1 MTHDL
6 GFHIVELVS
15 CPGLP
20 GVPIAPLR
28 ELAFRSD
35 AWLPQD
41 IDLLRSSFAAD
52 EDLHAIATSL
62 GRTFAAV
69 QTKISELG
77 LRRNSRRPW
86 TGLDREYLAQ
96 HYGTMPTSAI
106 AAALGRTPGAVYAQ
120 AGIDGLTEGNSPD
133 YTDWE
138 IAQIRAGYAQGV
150 PVTQLAVLIGRPMSG
165 MASLAS
171 KLGIKHANAPTDWT
185 EAEQQRALVLAEE
198 GRRYRQIAAD
208 LAGEGFPP
216 REHGAVG
223 QVLRKLGYDRG
234 WGRPWLDE
242 EKALLRQTYERGS
255 SLTPLRDRL
264 GRSRTSI
271 AWQARELGLQGT
283 HARPNGWRTEPTW
296 TEADIATLKRDY
308 GQMPTQELAD
318 ALGRPK
324 AGVYTKA
331 WSLGLRHGFIRA
343 FTDQEREAIHI
354 AFDHGISLS
363 DLADALA
370 RDVAVVSKHAIRMG
384 LGFKNRTIRAPR
396 TRRGERQPWT
406 LPAILALADEG
417 RPQSEAPLPAGTLVA
432 LPGVPAM
439 PRDMLAAMHAAG
451 LVVAVACTAGVTLV
465 APARH

>member
-6 GFHIVELVS
+6 PFHIVELVP

-20 GVPIAPLR
+20 AVPSAPLR

-41 IDLLRSSFAAD
+41 LDFLQSSFAAD
-52 EDLHAIATSL
+52 EDLHAIGASL

-77 LRRNSRRPW
+77 LRRTSRRPW
-86 TGLDREYLAQ
+86 TELDREYLAQ
-96 HYGTMPTSAI
+96 HYGAMPTSAI
-106 AAALGRTPGAVYAQ
+106 AAALARTPGAVYAQ

-138 IAQIRAGYAQGV
+138 VAQIRAGYAQGV
-150 PVTQLAVLIGRPMSG
+150 PVAQLAVLIGRPMSG

-171 KLGIKHANAPTDWT
+171 KLGIKHANAPPDWT
-185 EAEQQRALVLAEE
+185 DAEQQRALVLAEE

-216 REHGAVG
+216 REHGVVG

-234 WGRPWLDE
+234 WGRRWLDE

-271 AWQARELGLQGT
+271 AWQTRELGLQGT

-296 TEADIATLKRDY
+296 TDAELATLRRDY
-308 GQMPTQELAD
+308 GQMRTQELAN
-318 ALGRPK
+318 G
-324 AGVYTKA
+324 GHSV
-331 WSLGLRHGFIRA
+331 GCH
-343 FTDQEREAIHI
+343 
-354 AFDHGISLS
+354 
-363 DLADALA
+363 ADNA
-370 RDVAVVSKHAIRMG
+370 K
-384 LGFKNRTIRAPR
+384 
-396 TRRGERQPWT
+396 GER
-406 LPAILALADEG
+406 
-417 RPQSEAPLPAGTLVA
+417 AGNN
-432 LPGVPAM
+432 GY
-439 PRDMLAAMHAAG
+439 
-451 LVVAVACTAGVTLV
+451 VTSWG
-465 APARH
+465 